1 MSEIVLSGAF
11 IGTPLEQLLMC
22 DGIVPGATPGYEIC
36 KTIYSYHPLGAKMVE
51 APISMAQSQ
60 DRKLSIPGAPEDRLK
75 MAFQRE
81 WKALGV
87 DRLIFNLKRISRI
100 YGLGS
105 LALMPEKG
113 KDPNSPVKFEELYK
127 QAELNFNVFDPL
139 NTSGS
144 LVLNQQPNDPSFL
157 KVPSS
162 FSVAGQPYHQSRTIV
177 VMNEEPIYLEYTN
190 SAYGYVGRSV
200 YQRALYMLQSFINSM
215 KTDNLVVLKAGV
227 IIAKMQPQGS
237 ITNGPMQWLLGV
249 KRNLVKQAQTGNV
262 LSISPEEDIE
272 TLNMQNLDGAYGM
285 ARTNILK
292 NLATS
297 ADMPALLLENETM
310 ASGLADGTEDA
321 KGIAHYIDRFRIE
334 MDEIYEFFDN
344 IVQYRAWNPD
354 FYETIKADFPEEFGN
369 VSYNEAFCD
378 WRNSF
383 VAEWPSLLTEPES
396 EKAKSDD
403 IKLKGII
410 AFVEVLMPRIDPEN
424 LATLVE
430 WAQDN
435 LNDNKVMFTVPL
447 ALDIEALANYE
458 PPVPAQEPGAPKP
471 FAAQD
476 SATPPRRGKR
486 APQ

>member
-11 IGTPLEQLLMC
+11 LGTPLEQLLMC
-22 DGIVPGATPGYEIC
+22 DGIVPGADAGYTVC
-36 KTIYSYHPLGAKMVE
+36 KVIYSYHPLGAKIVE

-60 DRKLSIPGAPEDRLK
+60 VRKLSIPGAPEDRLK
-75 MAFQRE
+75 LAFQRE

-100 YGLGS
+100 YGIGS
-105 LALMPEKG
+105 LALMPEEG
-113 KDPNSPVKFEELYK
+113 KSPNSTVKFEELYK
-127 QAELNFNVFDPL
+127 QTELNFNVFDPL

-157 KVPSS
+157 KVPAS
-162 FSVAGQPYHQSRTIV
+162 FSVAGQPYHQNRTVV

-227 IIAKMQPQGS
+227 IIAKMEPQGS

-292 NLATS
+292 NLATA
-297 ADMPALLLENETM
+297 ADMPARLLENETM
-310 ASGLADGTEDA
+310 STGLADGTEDA
-321 KGIAHYIDRFRIE
+321 KAIAQYIDRFRIE
-334 MDEIYEFFDN
+334 MDPIYEFFDN

-354 FYETIKADFPEEFGN
+354 FYQTIQADFPEEFGS
-369 VSYNEAFCD
+369 VPYNEAFFD

-403 IKLKGII
+403 IKLKGIVT
-410 AFVEVLMPRIDPEN
+410 FVDALKEKLDPKN
-424 LATLVE
+424 FATLVE

-435 LNDNKVMFTVPL
+435 INENKVMFPIPL
-447 ALDIEALANYE
+447 ALDIETLAEYE
-458 PPVPAQEPGAPKP
+458 PPVEEPT
-471 FAAQD
+471 AATSKQD
-476 SATPPRRGKR
+476 SVVRLRR
-486 APQ
+486 